1 MENPFRFGGVVR
13 GPYFA
18 DRVAELEELAREMNS
33 LGRVFLVSP
42 RRYGKTC
49 LLFNLMDRLV
59 NNGLAVAF
67 VDLNAHPDL
76 PSLAAAM
83 AQKLAAA
90 LETDLDKLL
99 KLFSGMRRLRPR
111 LAVGPDGGISAG
123 LEPVSDRKEAV
134 PALLEGLSQAEALAR
149 RKRKKL
155 IVIIDEFSDIQ
166 KYEGEVVEKALRS
179 EIQNQEHLGYVFSGS
194 EESIMLAMVND
205 RRRAFYKMGRLMAL
219 GPIDRGAY
227 VEFIHRWLERGQ
239 IVASRQDLIR
249 ILELGED
256 VPYNVQR
263 LCHNLW
269 EAAVAG
275 QKKVTK
281 DLVEQLP
288 EQIAKQDSPHYELIW
303 RSITPSQRAL
313 LMALAQTP
321 DAKPFSRDF
330 QLRHGIGPSSSI
342 KASLDSLARKGIL
355 IRGLSGSYK
364 FADIFF
370 TRWIAQMSAAPNSLD

>member
-1 MENPFRFGGVVR
+1 MENPFHFGGIVR

-18 DRVAELEELAREMNS
+18 DRLAELEELAREMRG

-59 NNGLAVAF
+59 DDGLSVAF

-76 PSLAAAM
+76 PSLAAGM
-83 AQKLAAA
+83 AQKLAGA

-99 KLFSGMRRLRPR
+99 KLFSTMRRLRPR

-134 PALLEGLSQAEALAR
+134 EALLEGLAQAEALAR

-179 EIQNQEHLGYVFSGS
+179 EIQKQEHLGYIFSGS
-194 EESIMLAMVND
+194 EESVMLAMVND

-219 GPIDRGAY
+219 GPIQREAY
-227 VEFIHRWLERGQ
+227 VEFIHGWLERGQ
-239 IVASRQDLIR
+239 IGGSREELIR

-269 EAAVAG
+269 EAAMAG
-275 QKKVTK
+275 QKKVTR
-281 DLVEQLP
+281 DLIEQLP
-288 EQIAKQDSPHYELIW
+288 AQIARQDSPHYELIW
-303 RSITPSQRAL
+303 RSVTPSQRAL
-313 LMALAQTP
+313 LMALVQSPEAR
-321 DAKPFSRDF
+321 PFSRDF

-342 KASLDSLARKGIL
+342 KASLDSLAKKGIL
-355 IRGLSGSYK
+355 IQDLSGSYK

-370 TRWIAQMSAAPNSLD
+370 ARWIAQMSVACNSLD